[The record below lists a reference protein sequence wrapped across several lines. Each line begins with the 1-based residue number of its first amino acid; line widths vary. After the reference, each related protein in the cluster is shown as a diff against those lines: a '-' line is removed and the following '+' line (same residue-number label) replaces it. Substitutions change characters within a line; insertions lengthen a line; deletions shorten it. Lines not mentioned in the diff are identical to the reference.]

1 MISEISFL
9 ILYIIFIIFITIF
22 QVLRIFYTSHIEN
35 KNEDLILN
43 GKRVTVILPCKGI
56 DQGLDKHLE
65 ALKNQSYKNYRLISV
80 VDGEDDPVYEF
91 LLKNEIEVMVS
102 KDYGGSG
109 KVNAIATAMYNFRE
123 NTDIF
128 VVVDSDTMVSVN
140 WLSYLVTP
148 IIKGEFSAVS
158 TYPEYIP
165 ADGRKFWNYV
175 KRVWGMLGI
184 NMMEFPLSRFLWGGS
199 MAFSSDIIFPE
210 NFEKFCQ
217 AVSDDACITGICSE
231 NNLKIGYSKK
241 ATPKVPVSEDRK
253 KFMEWSTRQ
262 MAISVNYSKIAFISG
277 MLIYTGTIVF
287 LFSLIPLSIYV
298 SDLFAIGY
306 IPWLIATF
314 INVRREH
321 KNRVMVFFVSLIISF
336 IYLWN
341 LVSGIRKKSIEWR
354 GKEYKLS

>member
-1 MISEISFL
+1 M
-9 ILYIIFIIFITIF
+9 
-22 QVLRIFYTSHIEN
+22 
-35 KNEDLILN
+35 D

-56 DQGLDKHLE
+56 DPGLEKHLE
-65 ALKNQSYKNYRLISV
+65 ALKNQSYKNYRLVAVI
-80 VDGEDDPVYEF
+80 DGEHDPVHE
-91 LLKNEIEVMVS
+91 LLIKNEIQVILS

-109 KVNAIATAMYNFRE
+109 KVNAIATAMDYFKQ

-128 VVVDSDTMVSVN
+128 VVVDSDTMVSSN

-165 ADGRKFWNYV
+165 AEGKKFWNYV

-184 NMMEFPLSRFLWGGS
+184 NMMEFPLSRFVWGGS

-210 NFEKFCQ
+210 NFNTFCKS
-217 AVSDDACITGICSE
+217 VSDDASITGICSE
-231 NNLKIGYSKK
+231 NNFKIGYSKK
-241 ATPKVPVSEDRK
+241 ATPEVHVSEDRK

-262 MAISVNYSKIAFISG
+262 MAISVNYSKMAFISG
-277 MLIYTGTIVF
+277 MFIYTGTILF

-298 SDLFAIGY
+298 SDIFVIGY
-306 IPWLIATF
+306 IPWLVSTL
-314 INVRREH
+314 INVRRE
-321 KNRVMVFFVSLIISF
+321 KENRLMVFFVSLIISF
-336 IYLWN
+336 VYFWN
-341 LVSGIRKKSIEWR
+341 LLSGIRKKTIEWR